1 MNGIRQYCRT
11 LAFTVAALAVAGSL
25 FTSTQLGWDTCTLCV
40 WQRVFMY
47 PLPVIVGGAILW
59 GIHWERWLVY
69 PLAGVG
75 SLFSLVH
82 FLLVWRDPTQAC
94 GFALPCSFAHPLY
107 VGSVGFRP
115 VFLPL
120 LALIA
125 FLLILG
131 LYYFGTP
138 KNKQ

>member
-11 LAFTVAALAVAGSL
+11 FAFTVAALAVAGSL

-47 PLPVIVGGAILW
+47 PLPVIIGGGILW
-59 GIHWERWLVY
+59 VVRWERWLVY
-69 PLAGVG
+69 ALAGVG
-75 SLFSLVH
+75 SVISFVH

-107 VGSVGFRP
+107 IGSVGIRP
-115 VFLPL
+115 VFLPF
-120 LALIA
+120 LALVA
-125 FLLILG
+125 FLVI
-131 LYYFGTP
+131 FGCYVCYVAESRG
-138 KNKQ
+138 